1 MYEIN
6 QNAIIYS
13 MDKAHPP
20 VLTVPSGAIVKFCTN
35 DALNGQL
42 TADNRNF
49 ENFDWSDVNP
59 ATGPLAIEGAKVGD
73 VLRVEIQKID
83 LADTATLI
91 SGKVLG
97 VIAEQFEKIESLIMP
112 VRNGFVELTDT
123 LKIPVRPMIGVI
135 GTAPAKAA
143 VNNGTPGEHG
153 GNMDCKEITEG
164 VVLYLPVNV
173 EGALLSMGDLHAAM
187 ADGEVCGCGAEVSG
201 AVTVKVDVLEDCH
214 FPTPCIESEETFMPI
229 ASAETMD
236 EAIKHVVN
244 KGVSLLQTHYGLP
257 LLEAIAFM
265 SMAAD
270 VKICQVVDP
279 LMTARVEIPK
289 KYLTV

>member
-6 QNAIIYS
+6 QNSLIYS
-13 MDKAHPP
+13 MDKAHTP
-20 VLTVPSGAIVKFCTN
+20 VLTVPSGAVVKFHTN

-42 TADNRNF
+42 TVDNRNF

-59 ATGPLAIEGAKVGD
+59 ATGPLAVEGAEVGD

-97 VIAEQFEKIESLIMP
+97 VVAEQFDQIESLIMP
-112 VRNGFVELTDT
+112 VRNGFVELTDA

-135 GTAPAKAA
+135 GTAPAGDAI
-143 VNNGTPGEHG
+143 NNGTPGEHG

-173 EGALLSMGDLHAAM
+173 EGALLAMGDLHAAM

-201 AVTVKVDVLEDCH
+201 VVTVKVDVLKDCN
-214 FPTPCIESEETFMPI
+214 FPTPCIESKDFVMPI

-236 EAIKHVVN
+236 EAIKDVVS
-244 KGVSLLQTHYGLP
+244 KGVSFIQTQYELP

-265 SMAAD
+265 SMATD

-289 KYLTV
+289 KFF

>member
-6 QNAIIYS
+6 QESIIYS
-13 MDKAHPP
+13 MDKDHNP
-20 VLTVPSGAIVKFCTN
+20 VLTVPSGAIVKFHTN

-42 TADNRNF
+42 TADNRSF
-49 ENFDWSDVNP
+49 ENFNWNDVNP

-73 VLRVEIQKID
+73 VLRIEIQKIEPD
-83 LADTATLI
+83 DTATLI

-97 VIAEQFEKIESLIMP
+97 VIAEQFDQIESLIMP
-112 VRNGFVELTDT
+112 VRNGFVELTEL

-135 GTAPAKAA
+135 GTAPAGDP

-164 VVLYLPVNV
+164 VALYLPVNV
-173 EGALLSMGDLHAAM
+173 EGGLLAMGDLHATM

-201 AVTVKVDVLEDCH
+201 VVTVKVDVLKDCNY
-214 FPTPCIESEETFMPI
+214 PTPCIESKDYIMPI
-229 ASAETMD
+229 ASASTMD
-236 EAIKHVVN
+236 EAIKNVVE
-244 KGVSLLQTHYGLP
+244 KGVSFLQTQYSLP

-265 SMAAD
+265 SMATD

-289 KYLTV
+289 KYW